1 MKLIKRRLIYSLIKK
16 AVVIAAALFLFC
28 EGKMIRKGCVY
39 PTAPMDDDLII
50 PVFPKQME
58 VSSIEAGSVCLYR
71 PIAFILR
78 SMPFEVLYELES
90 GDFEVINYI
99 NHRPNWWQ
107 RLKIR
112 YKIWRLRRKI
122 RKALAKR

>member
-1 MKLIKRRLIYSLIKK
+1 MDKQKGLYYGK
-16 AVVIAAALFLFC
+16 APKD
-28 EGKMIRKGCVY
+28 E
-39 PTAPMDDDLII
+39 DLII

-58 VSSIEAGSVCLYR
+58 VSSMEAGSVCLYR

-90 GDFEVINYI
+90 GDFEVVNYI
-99 NHRPNWWQ
+99 NHRPKWWQ